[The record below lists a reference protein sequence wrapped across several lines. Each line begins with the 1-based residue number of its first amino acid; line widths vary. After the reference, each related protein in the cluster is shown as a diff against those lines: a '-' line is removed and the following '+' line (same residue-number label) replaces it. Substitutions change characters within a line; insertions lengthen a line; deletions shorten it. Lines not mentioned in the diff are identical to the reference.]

1 MRRKSNFAPSDS
13 EERED
18 ERCTGLHSNDMVEM
32 GVCFRM
38 QGCGKCICVYVCMG
52 IHSHVYYPTRPSRER
67 QSCHFSIVES
77 AFYWIGS
84 SHCML
89 TLNMKVFNG
98 YFQPSCLMDM
108 LGPANKSQNG

>member
-1 MRRKSNFAPSDS
+1 MERVMRRKSNFAPSDS

-67 QSCHFSIVES
+67 QSCHFSGKCFLLDWLIPLYAHIKHES
-77 AFYWIGS
+77 LQWVFSAKLLDGHVGS
-84 SHCML
+84 C
-89 TLNMKVFNG
+89 
-98 YFQPSCLMDM
+98 
-108 LGPANKSQNG
+108 